1 MRYVRVGSG
10 FLAVALMVMV
20 QGVSAKADGWQ
31 QTTTGQGPI
40 GAAPNPSLT
49 TNGTLDPAREKLQ
62 EQAAMTL
69 AEQRHKRMITDADKL
84 LQLATELKE
93 DVDKSTKNEMSV
105 TAVKKAAEIEKLAHD
120 VKERMKGSE

>member
-1 MRYVRVGSG
+1 MRYGRVGSG
-10 FLAVALMVMV
+10 FLAVALMLM
-20 QGVSAKADGWQ
+20 GPGASAKADGWQ

-49 TNGTLDPAREKLQ
+49 THDAVDPVLEKIH
-62 EQAAMTL
+62 EQQAMTL
-69 AEQRHKRMITDADKL
+69 AEQRHKRMMADADKL

-120 VKERMKGSE
+120 VKERMKGE